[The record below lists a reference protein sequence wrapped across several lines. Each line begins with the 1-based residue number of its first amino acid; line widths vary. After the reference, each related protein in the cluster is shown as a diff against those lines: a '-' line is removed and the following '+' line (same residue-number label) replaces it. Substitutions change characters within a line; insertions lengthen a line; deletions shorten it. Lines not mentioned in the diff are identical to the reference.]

1 MARTFIFRGKIMLCN
16 TLDIMLHELYHRE
29 DNKMAL
35 TEPIRDPKQVK
46 AFLAYYRNRGQLRNQ
61 VLVTIA
67 LHTALRISDI
77 LRLRTSDVYDFAN
90 KCVRKSITLT
100 EKKTGKSKTIALHK
114 TIIEALESYF
124 PQAKQNQPLIINVS
138 TGKAI
143 SRVHAYRI
151 INEAAN
157 AVGVVHKVGCHSL
170 RKTFGYHS
178 WISGV
183 SPVVLMEIYNHSSY
197 AVTKRYLG
205 VSQDDKN
212 AVYQALHF

>member
-1 MARTFIFRGKIMLCN
+1 
-16 TLDIMLHELYHRE
+16 
-29 DNKMAL
+29 MAL

-46 AFLAYYRNRGQLRNQ
+46 AFLAYYRNRGHARNQ

-77 LRLRTSDVYDFAN
+77 LRLRTSDVYDFTN
-90 KCVRKSITLT
+90 NRVRKSITVT
-100 EKKTGKSKTIALHK
+100 EKKTGKSKIIALHK
-114 TIIEALESYF
+114 NIIKALETYL
-124 PQAKQNQPLIINVS
+124 PQANQKEPLIINVS
-138 TGKAI
+138 TKKSI

-151 INEAAN
+151 ISEAAN
-157 AVGVVHKVGCHSL
+157 IIGVHHKVGCHSL

-178 WISGV
+178 WTGGT
-183 SPVVLMEIYNHSSY
+183 SPVLLMEIYNHSSY

-212 AVYQALHF
+212 SVYEGLDF

>member
-1 MARTFIFRGKIMLCN
+1 
-16 TLDIMLHELYHRE
+16 
-29 DNKMAL
+29 MAL

-90 KCVRKSITLT
+90 NSVRKSITLT
-100 EKKTGKSKTIALHK
+100 EKKTGKSKIVALHK
-114 TIIEALESYF
+114 TIIGALEKYF
-124 PQAKQNQPLIINVS
+124 PQAGQNEPLIINVS
-138 TGKAI
+138 TGKSI
-143 SRVHAYRI
+143 SRVHAYRVI
-151 INEAAN
+151 SEAAN
-157 AVGVVHKVGCHSL
+157 VIGVIHKVGCHSL

-178 WISGV
+178 WTNGI
-183 SPVVLMEIYNHSSY
+183 SPVVLMEIYNHSNY

-212 AVYQALHF
+212 TVYQGLDF